1 MYCFQGKYMLPLELY
16 NLLLYC
22 CSAFQLVGISE
33 ILVRMIILPQ
43 ILIEYFIS
51 KSVIHG
57 SQNKVK
63 TTNQTNQ
70 ETLL

>member
-1 MYCFQGKYMLPLELY
+1 MLPLELY

-22 CSAFQLVGISE
+22 CSAFQLVDISE
-33 ILVRMIILPQ
+33 ISVRMIMLPQ

-51 KSVIHG
+51 KSAIHG

-63 TTNQTNQ
+63 TTNQKTNQ

>member
-1 MYCFQGKYMLPLELY
+1 MLPLELH

-33 ILVRMIILPQ
+33 ISVRMIMLPQ

-51 KSVIHG
+51 KSAIHG

-63 TTNQTNQ
+63 TTNQKTNQ